1 MFIISTV
8 IVSTVVSADF
18 TIEQVLPENT
28 IAFASVENVSE
39 LVDQLQKM
47 GACDMV
53 CDMAQSFIASEGSDG
68 ESCAIMSGC
77 PDLEAC
83 LKGEGE
89 FSLPTGQAG
98 WGLYP
103 VVDFETGTVGLGML
117 AMLEI
122 GKSNMAEMM
131 QGAFDGHAKANNV
144 EIETVDISGRQVY
157 VVQSHIQKAQAQ
169 LPIAVDLS
177 SLSQMYFASTDGYL
191 LFGTDPEGFSNLFSA
206 LDGEPIDDSLATN
219 AIYDEF
225 MTRCGSDG
233 DVIAGVILTN
243 LADTLMQM
251 DTSGMGM
258 MIMPMVKSLLG
269 DWDGLAETVDFSPS
283 EDVLLTGKYALVMQ
297 DGRNGIMGLLGE
309 DAPTGDIPS
318 FVGEDT
324 ISYMQSNVDFSK
336 VVPLLKDVVAGNP
349 MLAYQMNPQMMEQ
362 MEAGLA
368 MYLSTLG
375 SETHFMTTGTAPF
388 SFDQIGYLAA
398 VECVNEEALS
408 NVLSMMMPAMG
419 ASPTD
424 FLGNQIFTIDLG
436 GGMMMPMPMDLSISI
451 AVGGGYIFVG
461 SQHSVENSL
470 RAIANPKDARS
481 NHGLSSATS
490 MVDHADV
497 SSWGYGDM
505 AKSMEMQIAMS
516 NSMSSMH
523 EEMLAQVAEFDPE
536 MAAEMRA
543 DADQSRVLQDALLNA
558 LANMFGPMAWSMHAD
573 DTGFS
578 AEVIMLKSEK

>member
-1 MFIISTV
+1 MFIISTLV
-8 IVSTVVSADF
+8 ASSLVSADV

-39 LVDQLQKM
+39 LVVQLQKM
-47 GACDMV
+47 GVCDMV
-53 CDMAQSFIASEGSDG
+53 CDMAQSAFATESMSG
-68 ESCAIMSGC
+68 ESCSIMSAC

-117 AMLEI
+117 AMLEV
-122 GKSNMAEMM
+122 GESNMAKMM
-131 QGAFDGHAKANNV
+131 QGAFDGHAKANDV
-144 EIETVDISGRQVY
+144 EIETVDISGRQIY
-157 VVQSHIQKAQAQ
+157 VVQSNIQQAQGQ

-177 SLSQMYFASTDGYL
+177 SLSQMYFASTDGYM

-206 LDGEPIDDSLATN
+206 LDGDPIDDSLATN
-219 AIYDEF
+219 EIYDEL
-225 MTRCGSDG
+225 MARCGSDG
-233 DVIAGVILTN
+233 DAKAGVVLTN

-258 MIMPMVKSLLG
+258 MVLPMVKSLLG
-269 DWDGLAETVDFSPS
+269 DWDGLAETVALSPS
-283 EDVLLTGKYALVMQ
+283 DDVLLTGKYALVMQ
-297 DGRNGIMGLLGE
+297 DGRNGIMGLLGD

-318 FVGEDT
+318 FVGDDT

-336 VVPLLKDVVAGNP
+336 VLPLLKDVVAGNP

-362 MEAGLA
+362 VEAGLS

-375 SETHFMTTGTAPF
+375 SETHFMTSGTAPF
-388 SFDQIGYLAA
+388 SFDQIGYMAA

-408 NVLSMMMPAMG
+408 NVLGMMMPAMG

-424 FLGNQIFTIDLG
+424 FLGNQIFTIDVG
-436 GGMMMPMPMDLSISI
+436 AGMMMPMPMDLSFSI
-451 AVGGGYIFVG
+451 AVGGGYVFVG
-461 SQHSVENSL
+461 SQHSVENAL
-470 RAIANPKDARS
+470 RAIANPKDAKS
-481 NHGLSSATS
+481 NHGLSPATS

-505 AKSMEMQIAMS
+505 AKSMEMQIAM
-516 NSMSSMH
+516 NKSMVSMN
-523 EEMLAQVAEFDPE
+523 EEMLAQVEEFDPE

-543 DADQSRVLQDALLNA
+543 DAEQSLILQDAILNA
-558 LANMFGPMAWSMHAD
+558 MANMFGPMAWSMHAD

-578 AEVIMLKSEK
+578 AEVIMLKSDK